1 MDFVTDNEIKAIE
14 YNGKEFFAKDKSM
27 KNLFL
32 HIKPNSKLWIFRYK
46 SPLTNTQRKISIGAY
61 PKVTLANARD
71 KAREHQRALNDNAD
85 PLELKREDKL
95 KEHHQKENEKLNDN
109 SQLHRV
115 VQGWLDNYSKR
126 VSAVTLKKET
136 ARIENHILKPFSE
149 YNNEGFIISSKSIS
163 KISRAELSNILTDIS
178 NDKAETADRL
188 FSHCKGIWLYAVS
201 KGFIDIDRN
210 IVSNIDKKNTMA
222 KVDNKHRPKITDE
235 ATLKELLTAI
245 DNYPHNIIIKQLL
258 KLVCHI
264 PLRAENIS
272 SLKWEYVDFENR
284 ILTIPRNL
292 MKVKNKNIPNFKL
305 PLTKQVIEILQDT
318 QKYFNHDV
326 WVFPSF
332 NKSNQHI
339 NKESPNKALKI
350 MGFGVEP
357 KKQTMH
363 SFRGTFR
370 SLAETYTHIHNAT
383 KETKEAVLDHIE
395 KNPSILA
402 YMHRADYTNQMIPL
416 LEWWSN
422 YLDEVKNG

>member
-1 MDFVTDNEIKAIE
+1 MKKQVIQLYDTQIKQA
-14 YNGKEFFAKDKSM
+14 KSKDKPYKLSDG
-27 KNLFL
+27 KGLYLIVN
-32 HIKPNSKLWIFRYK
+32 PNGSKWWRLDYTFEKKRQTL
-46 SPLTNTQRKISIGAY
+46 SLGVY
-61 PKVTLANARD
+61 PIVSLADARD
-71 KAREHQRALNDNAD
+71 EAIK
-85 PLELKREDKL
+85 LKKSIQQGINPTQTRKEDKL

-136 ARIENHILKPFSE
+136 ARIENHILKPFSQ
-149 YNNEGFIISSKSIS
+149 YNNEGFIISSKSIG
-163 KISRAELSNILTDIS
+163 KITRAELSNVLTDIS
-178 NDKAETADRL
+178 NKAPETADRL

-201 KGFIDIDRN
+201 KGFIDRN
-210 IVSNIDKKNTMA
+210 VLADIDKRNTLA
-222 KVDNKHRPKITDE
+222 KVDNKHMPKITE
-235 ATLKELLTAI
+235 KEPLKELLNAI
-245 DNYPHNIIIKQLL
+245 DNYQNSIMIKQLL

-284 ILTIPRNL
+284 ILTIPRNQ
-292 MKVKNKNIPNFKL
+292 MKVKNQNLPNFKI
-305 PLTKQVIEILQDT
+305 PLTAQVIEILHET
-318 QKYFNHDV
+318 KRYFNHNV
-326 WVFPSF
+326 WVFPSLT
-332 NKSNQHI
+332 KSNQHI

-350 MGFGVEP
+350 MGFDKEP

-395 KNPSILA
+395 KNPSTLA
-402 YMHRADYTNQMIPL
+402 YIHRADYTDQMIPL